1 MRLFSKTLLLILI
14 GAGLAQAP
22 RAEGRLDGFLNRS
35 ASSKPL
41 LIDPEFAVV
50 NVDQDASAGSY
61 YGIALYDLTQKV
73 ASFVPQGS
81 SENEFKASQ
90 EATDRRLRQM
100 ILQAKE
106 ANKDSTN
113 PMKSYLLY
121 FEGEVQVIEVKKDDP
136 KALQS
141 AVKEREDE
149 AARLKYEAS
158 DEFKERM
165 AARREIWDESEKL
178 PGKSAH

>member
-41 LIDPEFAVV
+41 LIDPEFAIVGI
-50 NVDQDASAGSY
+50 DQDAAAGSY
-61 YGIALYDLTQKV
+61 YGVALYDLSQKV
-73 ASFVPQGS
+73 ATFVPQGS
-81 SENEFKASQ
+81 NDNDYKASRDS
-90 EATDRRLRQM
+90 TDLRLRQM
-100 ILQAKE
+100 ILKAKE
-106 ANKDSTN
+106 ANKDSKN

-121 FEGEVQVIEVKKDDP
+121 VDGEVQILEVKKDDP

-165 AARREIWDESEKL
+165 AARRELWNESERL